1 MPGPRGRDGVKAK
14 PKDAKGALRRIITYL
29 MQYKYLVLLFIF
41 CAFASNLGNLMGP
54 NFAGKA
60 IDAASKGVG
69 KVDMHTVMH
78 YALLMLIFYVSS
90 GILSFLVQIGMMRV
104 GRHVAQNM
112 RRDVF
117 NKLMTLPV
125 GYFDRHQSPVW
136 SR

>member
-69 KVDMHTVMH
+69 KVVCP
-78 YALLMLIFYVSS
+78 VCK
-90 GILSFLVQIGMMRV
+90 GMRADLCKRCFGT
-104 GRHVAQNM
+104 GR
-112 RRDVF
+112 
-117 NKLMTLPV
+117 K
-125 GYFDRHQSPVW
+125 

>member
-78 YALLMLIFYVSS
+78 YALLMLIF
-90 GILSFLVQIGMMRV
+90 
-104 GRHVAQNM
+104 
-112 RRDVF
+112 
-117 NKLMTLPV
+117 
-125 GYFDRHQSPVW
+125 
-136 SR
+136 